1 MKGAQSLRIF
11 PSAVR
16 SVPHSVQQQESR
28 MRIVKTKQTKPLSQ
42 RGQVDLSP
50 RNGGSRG
57 VCVKLLSDVCK
68 DVQHCGSTL
77 LFTSLPY
84 HAAARRDKSHYP
96 PFYLYYFRD
105 VLFFALFFLYQSSPK
120 QGPSLVLEKNAKS
133 GSEFFFWV
141 SRGFGPWG
149 ACLGFFGF
157 SELYPH
163 CGGVIS
169 EKWTSS

>member
-1 MKGAQSLRIF
+1 MSG
-11 PSAVR
+11 
-16 SVPHSVQQQESR
+16 
-28 MRIVKTKQTKPLSQ
+28 
-42 RGQVDLSP
+42 
-50 RNGGSRG
+50 
-57 VCVKLLSDVCK
+57 
-68 DVQHCGSTL
+68 CGTH
-77 LFTSLPY
+77 T
-84 HAAARRDKSHYP
+84 
-96 PFYLYYFRD
+96 
-105 VLFFALFFLYQSSPK
+105 FFFVVEFS

>member
-1 MKGAQSLRIF
+1 MPLGACFCFLKDTFVLF
-11 PSAVR
+11 PVER
-16 SVPHSVQQQESR
+16 KFFFFVF
-28 MRIVKTKQTKPLSQ
+28 
-42 RGQVDLSP
+42 
-50 RNGGSRG
+50 
-57 VCVKLLSDVCK
+57 LSDV
-68 DVQHCGSTL
+68 
-77 LFTSLPY
+77 
-84 HAAARRDKSHYP
+84 
-96 PFYLYYFRD
+96 
-105 VLFFALFFLYQSSPK
+105 

>member
-1 MKGAQSLRIF
+1 M
-11 PSAVR
+11 
-16 SVPHSVQQQESR
+16 
-28 MRIVKTKQTKPLSQ
+28 
-42 RGQVDLSP
+42 
-50 RNGGSRG
+50 
-57 VCVKLLSDVCK
+57 
-68 DVQHCGSTL
+68 
-77 LFTSLPY
+77 
-84 HAAARRDKSHYP
+84 
-96 PFYLYYFRD
+96 
-105 VLFFALFFLYQSSPK
+105 K